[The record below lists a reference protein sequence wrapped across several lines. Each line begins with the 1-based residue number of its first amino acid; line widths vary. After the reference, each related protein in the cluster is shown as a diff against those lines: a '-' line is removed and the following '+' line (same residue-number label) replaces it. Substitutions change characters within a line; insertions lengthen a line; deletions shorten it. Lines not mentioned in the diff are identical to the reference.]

1 MVQFSTPDFS
11 LTCSQCQ
18 SELCFRISLKAM
30 YFKFIKRKDIYH
42 RLGELHERRRCE
54 FCFQIR

>member
-18 SELCFRISLKAM
+18 CELCFCIPLNAK

-42 RLGELHERRRCE
+42 LLGELHERQRCE
-54 FCFQIR
+54 FSFQIR